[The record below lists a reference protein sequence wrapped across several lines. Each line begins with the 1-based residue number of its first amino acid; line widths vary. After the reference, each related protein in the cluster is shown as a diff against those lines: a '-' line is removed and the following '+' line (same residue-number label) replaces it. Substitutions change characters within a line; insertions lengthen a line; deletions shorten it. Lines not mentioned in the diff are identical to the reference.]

1 MSFSDLKSKKG
12 LCTSNEAL
20 PLVVLLLIQ
29 PSLCESH
36 LGEWPCVTA
45 LNALFLCPLLK
56 YVVRQ

>member
-29 PSLCESH
+29 PFSL
-36 LGEWPCVTA
+36 
-45 LNALFLCPLLK
+45 
-56 YVVRQ
+56 